1 MGSKGSN
8 SRIMRIR
15 VTFAKT
21 KPMRFTSHLDL
32 YRAWERMLRRAG
44 LPLVFSQGYNP
55 RPRLQ
60 FASPLPLGIT
70 SRFEIIDIWL
80 SGGPYDLEVINSQL
94 IQNQPPGI
102 EVLEVKF
109 VEPDSPPLQKKVY
122 AAEYTVALLDQTPN
136 LDSKIETLLNSE
148 TILRQRRGKSYDLR
162 PLIKELNLSP
172 EGEDS
177 SNKICMHLTAQEG
190 GTGGPE
196 EVLLALD
203 IQPENSHIER
213 TRLVFQG

>member
-1 MGSKGSN
+1 MGLNGSN
-8 SRIMRIR
+8 LKTMRIR

-21 KPMRFTSHLDL
+21 MPMRFTSHLDL
-32 YRAWERMLRRAG
+32 HRAWERMLRRAG

-60 FASPLPLGIT
+60 FASPLALGIT

-162 PLIKELNLSP
+162 PLIKELTLSP
-172 EGEDS
+172 EGENS
-177 SNKICMHLTAQEG
+177 SNKICMRLSAQEG
-190 GTGGPE
+190 GTGRPE

-203 IQPENSHIER
+203 IQPENTRIER
-213 TRLVFQG
+213 TRLVFQD